1 MNTDGTTL
9 QQQKKLGS
17 IAINNVVV
25 SVNEQ
30 SDGTADSIVNDVS
43 RELEKLRET
52 AQALG
57 IPNSNSI
64 NWTLISSSTSD
75 SAATQKRFNKLIEQQ
90 KEADREKFGD
100 PLSNAGLDRIFLQC
114 ILAATFVKHSS
125 LESKMHKIKALI
137 VVMEKESIIR

>member
-9 QQQKKLGS
+9 QQKKLGS

-75 SAATQKRFNKLIEQQ
+75 SAATQKR
-90 KEADREKFGD
+90 
-100 PLSNAGLDRIFLQC
+100 SY
-114 ILAATFVKHSS
+114 
-125 LESKMHKIKALI
+125 
-137 VVMEKESIIR
+137 